1 MTSEAGVLSVWAS
14 GFKLGDEALNAAW
27 QAYRGTKSLE
37 ARNCLMEHYL
47 PTVKYCCEWLHGRLP
62 SEVELDDVISAG
74 IDGLRHAIR
83 SFDPAREVQFE
94 TYLVAR
100 VRGAVLD
107 YLRSIDWVPRLV
119 RARATKLARIADT
132 LNAKLGRTPTL
143 AELARH
149 TGITETQVR
158 RALRDAEAAHCFS
171 LDRCTSTNPEGRDV
185 RDGDLVED
193 PQAVHPATPI
203 QNQLLKDLLIKGLST
218 TERQVV
224 ILYYYEQM
232 TMREIGATLDLS
244 ESRVSQMH
252 SAIVDRLRARLNGR
266 EMEFGPLG
274 H

>member
-1 MTSEAGVLSVWAS
+1 MRNEAGTLGVWAS
-14 GFKLGDEALNAAW
+14 GERLTDEALDAAW
-27 QAYRGTKSLE
+27 RTYRRGRSAD
-37 ARNCLMEHYL
+37 ARNRLMEHYL

-62 SEVELDDVISAG
+62 REVELDDVISAG
-74 IDGLRHAIR
+74 IEGLRHAIR
-83 SFDPAREVQFE
+83 SFDPARKVQFE

-119 RARATKLARIADT
+119 RARAGKLARTADA

-149 TGITETQVR
+149 TGITEAQVR
-158 RALRDAEAAHCFS
+158 RALCDAEAARSFS
-171 LDRCTSTNPEGRDV
+171 LDRCTAGNPEGRDV

-193 PQAVHPATPI
+193 PRAAHPATPI
-203 QNQLLKDLLIKGLST
+203 QKQLLKDLLTKGLST
-218 TERQVV
+218 TERQVI

-232 TMREIGATLDLS
+232 TMREIGATLNLS

-252 SAIVDRLRARLNGR
+252 SAIVDRLRTRLSGR
-266 EMEFGPLG
+266 ETEFGPLA